1 MVGWRGLRTSGRLM
15 GRVLYCAPPTLVDH
29 CRVRRE
35 VASTIKIMFLG
46 GYFWSDRERVLTEI
60 GGEFDE

>member
-1 MVGWRGLRTSGRLM
+1 VEWRGLRTSGRLM
-15 GRVLYCAPPTLVDH
+15 GRALYCAPPTLVDR

-35 VASTIKIMFLG
+35 VASTIEIMFLG
-46 GYFWSDRERVLTEI
+46 GYLWSDRECIVTES